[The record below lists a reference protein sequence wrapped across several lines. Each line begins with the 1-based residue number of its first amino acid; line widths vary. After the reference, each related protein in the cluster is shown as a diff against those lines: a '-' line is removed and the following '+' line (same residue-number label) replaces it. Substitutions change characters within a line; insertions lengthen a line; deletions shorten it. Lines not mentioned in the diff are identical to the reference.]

1 MDSMG
6 YPVASN
12 DEKKNVNDGN
22 EVIGIGFERIAV
34 GIRIGQKR
42 EEYVEDDDKE
52 EGRSRQETSIDL
64 L

>member
-22 EVIGIGFERIAV
+22 EVIGRGFERSAV

-42 EEYVEDDDKE
+42 EE
-52 EGRSRQETSIDL
+52 
-64 L
+64 